1 LKIILHNNFSNQK
14 VDKIEK
20 EEPIGRLGAFQGQKQ
35 RYNKKIIMKLL
46 YRKMM
51 TTNEI
56 AALISQEERSHYRS
70 VHSVISSDTGGLNKL
85 KEKHYIAY
93 SNNKKWE
100 LTPKGFMVSLTQ
112 VSNIGAIIPFYRED
126 YLHLFEHEGYPETF
140 PFTRHLKKRE
150 LKKFREFL
158 ISKEYFEFLRNQV
171 KDLINKGDDLDG
183 WDKEHLFAY
192 LSSKKVQAFL
202 EHKASLGK
210 FSDIGLRK
218 PKKIIKVRRK
228 KEMKA
233 RQNRKAAKRNRRR
246 PKRGP
251 RR

>member
-1 LKIILHNNFSNQK
+1 
-14 VDKIEK
+14 
-20 EEPIGRLGAFQGQKQ
+20 
-35 RYNKKIIMKLL
+35 MKLL

-70 VHSVISSDTGGLNKL
+70 IYSVISSDTVGLNKL
-85 KEKHYIAY
+85 EEKNYITH

-100 LTPKGFMVSLTQ
+100 LTLKGFMVGLTQ
-112 VSNIGAIIPFYRED
+112 VSNIGAIIPFYREN
-126 YLHLFEHEGYPETF
+126 YLHLFEDEGYPEAF

-171 KDLINKGDDLDG
+171 KDMIIKGHDLDG
-183 WDKEHLFAY
+183 WNKKNLFVY

-210 FSDIGLRK
+210 FSDTGIRK
-218 PKKIIKVRRK
+218 PKKIAKVRRK
-228 KEMKA
+228 KEMKV
-233 RQNRKAAKRNRRR
+233 RQNRKAVKHNRKKLRRR
-246 PKRGP
+246 P